1 MNLLCFLKHLL
12 ERRIARRREARR
24 SDRLQRATPPRQRP
38 EPTGTIADPCQ
49 PSVSR
54 STWKRA
60 MQVVRLW
67 HNTRPQPRGS
77 TVSQHPSFYA
87 TPSGG
92 RRSRRHQRAAT
103 THRTGK
109 ITRTK
114 SILGGGGR
122 RCSRARILGRRAVLE
137 RRRVIGRRRREH
149 VGHLRRPQRERRTS
163 RRADHSQRW
172 DRGVRRLLSNGL
184 HKAL

>member
-67 HNTRPQPRGS
+67 Q
-77 TVSQHPSFYA
+77 QHKTTAARWHGLAIPILL
-87 TPSGG
+87 
-92 RRSRRHQRAAT
+92 RH
-103 THRTGK
+103 
-109 ITRTK
+109 
-114 SILGGGGR
+114 S
-122 RCSRARILGRRAVLE
+122 LGRQTLQDA
-137 RRRVIGRRRREH
+137 IDA
-149 VGHLRRPQRERRTS
+149 RT
-163 RRADHSQRW
+163 
-172 DRGVRRLLSNGL
+172 NENE
-184 HKAL
+184 